1 MSDDCGQIRAL
12 AFLPFFRNK
21 LKLPQPAEG
30 RPQPPPGE
38 PVERTQEMEA
48 QRRAESDRQTR
59 DREHREARERN
70 ERKLREANFV
80 QRRK

>member
-30 RPQPPPGE
+30 RPQPAPGA
-38 PVERTQEMEA
+38 PVERTQQMEA
-48 QRRAESDRQTR
+48 QRRAESDRQTKIVNSEKLVNVMNVNS
-59 DREHREARERN
+59 DNLTSFRE
-70 ERKLREANFV
+70 
-80 QRRK
+80 